1 MHVHVSVPTTKHLHS
16 CMSYTYNA
24 IVHLG
29 VHTLALFAFCCK
41 FRLQKD
47 LNKQEMPLE
56 SIPTSDSGCSVNP
69 DVARWIEER
78 DILLQTGVYT
88 HNDVTIEKLDKKI
101 KAALNC

>member
-1 MHVHVSVPTTKHLHS
+1 MHCL
-16 CMSYTYNA
+16 
-24 IVHLG
+24 L
-29 VHTLALFAFCCK
+29 K

-47 LNKQEMPLE
+47 QGTPFQ
-56 SIPTSDSGCSVNP
+56 SIPTSAYSNSEWTGNP

-101 KAALNC
+101 KEALNC